1 MNKLRLSKAGLVL
14 LMGFEALRLVPYRDG
29 AGVWTDGYGNTH
41 GVVPGRPITVAKAEA
56 DLRRHTDTFADVVWF
71 SLKEPVS
78 QRTFDS
84 YVTFTHNI
92 GGGGWKSSQV
102 LVAHNAGKP
111 MDACLYMLR
120 WTKITDPKTKK
131 KVESRGV
138 WNRRYIEYNECI
150 AGVPNAHWHQ
160 VPRRGG

>member
-1 MNKLRLSKAGLVL
+1 MDKLRLSKVGLAL
-14 LMGFEALRLVPYRDG
+14 LIAFESLRLMPYQDG

-41 GVVPGRPITVAKAEA
+41 NVVPGIPITKAKAEA
-56 DLRRHTDTFADVVWF
+56 DLARHVDTFSDVVWF

-78 QRTFDS
+78 QTTFDA
-84 YVTFTHNI
+84 YTTFAYNI
-92 GGGGWKSSQV
+92 GAGGWRSSST
-102 LVAHNAGKP
+102 LAAHNAGKP

-138 WNRRYIEYNECI
+138 WNRRYIEYNKCI
-150 AGVPNAHWHQ
+150 AGVPHAQWSQ
-160 VPRRGG
+160 VPRR